1 MNKSLSL
8 QVLVSALT
16 LMNVSGAALLVNS
29 AHAAPAS
36 QVETTPD
43 VIYSNRPLSPALQ
56 AQMAAQYPS
65 VKVVTASEMAAAP
78 VTPVAAISS
87 APAAV
92 APPTTAINPPID
104 AAMIAP
110 AAAPSP
116 VAMTTAPVAA
126 TAPVNPSVAA
136 QPALAP
142 TIISPDLMATQNEV
156 SALQKNIAQL
166 SIRLSELQKIN
177 QIESANYYKN
187 TIPLPVGSNRLK
199 NNESSAAARDQR
211 AQQNIAKL
219 QDNANNFKALS
230 GEIAAAAEKSSD
242 LVAKIQSKAGAPETN
257 DAERTQLSSLLGAL
271 NDSSLKLKTLQE
283 NTDKDSQQILASL
296 SNKMGAVAPAAGQ
309 IQPIAAPPAQ
319 LSAQS
324 PSPNPVAVAAVT
336 SAPAVV
342 APAASIV
349 PAPVATSPVAAAPLS
364 PRPATIQPAAIQPA
378 AIQPAVAA
386 PAAPIPAIQ
395 ASAAPLPPAQTS
407 VQPVA
412 LTTVPTAAPST
423 APASAPTSAPATINP
438 AVQPLVKI
446 HYTGDKVDYANAV
459 TAALQKALQK
469 FPNAQFDVRGVY
481 PATTNAAQATID
493 STKSLRNAQQVIA
506 TMTQNGIP
514 QAKFSAP
521 TSMSGNVTN
530 PQVQIFIR

>member
-29 AHAAPAS
+29 AYAATVP

-43 VIYSNRPLSPALQ
+43 VIYSNRPFSPALQ

-65 VKVVTASEMAAAP
+65 VKVITASEMAPPP
-78 VTPVAAISS
+78 VTPAAAISS
-87 APAAV
+87 APAAST
-92 APPTTAINPPID
+92 PPTTPINPSINT
-104 AAMIAP
+104 ATIAP
-110 AAAPSP
+110 AGSSP
-116 VAMTTAPVAA
+116 VVATTAPVAA
-126 TAPVNPSVAA
+126 TAPVMPPVAA
-136 QPALAP
+136 QPAMAP
-142 TIISPDLMATQNEV
+142 TTISPDLMATQNEV

-187 TIPLPVGSNRLK
+187 TIPLPVGSQGL
-199 NNESSAAARDQR
+199 NNTQMSETARDQR
-211 AQQNIAKL
+211 AQRNIAKL
-219 QDNANNFKALS
+219 QDNANNFKTLS
-230 GEIAAAAEKSSD
+230 GDIAAAAEKSSN

-296 SNKMGAVAPAAGQ
+296 SNKIDTVAPAAGQ
-309 IQPIAAPPAQ
+309 LQPVAAPPAQ
-319 LSAQS
+319 LSTQS
-324 PSPNPVAVAAVT
+324 PSPNPVAVTAVT
-336 SAPAVV
+336 AGQPAPVMAAPAV
-342 APAASIV
+342 
-349 PAPVATSPVAAAPLS
+349 AAPSS
-364 PRPATIQPAAIQPA
+364 PRPTTIQPA

-386 PAAPIPAIQ
+386 PAAPTP
-395 ASAAPLPPAQTS
+395 AAPLPPAQAS

-412 LTTVPTAAPST
+412 LTTP
-423 APASAPTSAPATINP
+423 PATTSISAPTSAPATINP

-446 HYTGDKVDYANAV
+446 HYTGDKVDYATAV

-514 QAKFSAP
+514 QAKFSTP
-521 TSMSGNVTN
+521 SSMSGNVTN

>member
-43 VIYSNRPLSPALQ
+43 VIYSNRPFSPALQ

-65 VKVVTASEMAAAP
+65 VKVITASEMAAAP
-78 VTPVAAISS
+78 VTPAAAISS
-87 APAAV
+87 APAAI

-116 VAMTTAPVAA
+116 VVATTAPVAA

-142 TIISPDLMATQNEV
+142 TTISPDLMATQNEV

-309 IQPIAAPPAQ
+309 IQPMAAPPAQ

-349 PAPVATSPVAAAPLS
+349 PAPVATSPVAAAPSS
-364 PRPATIQPAAIQPA
+364 PRPATIQPA

-423 APASAPTSAPATINP
+423 APASVPTSAPATINP

>member
-8 QVLVSALT
+8 QILVSTLT

-29 AHAAPAS
+29 AYAATVP

-43 VIYSNRPLSPALQ
+43 VIYSNRPFSPALQ

-65 VKVVTASEMAAAP
+65 VKVITASEMAPPP
-78 VTPVAAISS
+78 VTPAAAISS
-87 APAAV
+87 APAAST
-92 APPTTAINPPID
+92 PPTTPINPSINT
-104 AAMIAP
+104 ATIAP
-110 AAAPSP
+110 AGSSP
-116 VAMTTAPVAA
+116 VVATTAPVAA
-126 TAPVNPSVAA
+126 TAPVMPPVAA
-136 QPALAP
+136 QPAMAP
-142 TIISPDLMATQNEV
+142 TTISPDLMATQNEV

-187 TIPLPVGSNRLK
+187 TIPLPVGSQGL
-199 NNESSAAARDQR
+199 NNTQMSETARDQR

-309 IQPIAAPPAQ
+309 IQPIAAPPAR

-336 SAPAVV
+336 SAPA
-342 APAASIV
+342 A
-349 PAPVATSPVAAAPLS
+349 
-364 PRPATIQPAAIQPA
+364 IQPAAIQPA

-395 ASAAPLPPAQTS
+395 ASAAPLHPAQAS

-412 LTTVPTAAPST
+412 LTTP
-423 APASAPTSAPATINP
+423 PATTSISAPTSAPATINP

-446 HYTGDKVDYANAV
+446 HYTGDKVDYATAV

-514 QAKFSAP
+514 QAKFSTP
-521 TSMSGNVTN
+521 SSMSGNVTN

>member
-16 LMNVSGAALLVNS
+16 LMNVSGAALMVNT
-29 AHAAPAS
+29 AHAAPAP

-43 VIYSNRPLSPALQ
+43 VIYSNRPFSPALQ
-56 AQMAAQYPS
+56 AQMANQYPS
-65 VKVVTASEMAAAP
+65 VRVVTAAEMAAKTAMTAPSNPPLNAPAIAAAMPPAITPIISPAAAPAPAVPVIATGPSAP
-78 VTPVAAISS
+78 VPPTNSVIAETPVAAPAPVMSPVAVQPAMVPATASTSVPSS
-87 APAAV
+87 AP
-92 APPTTAINPPID
+92 TA
-104 AAMIAP
+104 
-110 AAAPSP
+110 
-116 VAMTTAPVAA
+116 
-126 TAPVNPSVAA
+126 
-136 QPALAP
+136 
-142 TIISPDLMATQNEV
+142 ISPDLMATQNEV

-187 TIPLPVGSNRLK
+187 TIPLPVGTNQLN

-230 GEIAAAAEKSSD
+230 GDIAATAEKSST
-242 LVAKIQSKAGAPETN
+242 LVAKIQSRAGAPETN
-257 DAERTQLSSLLGAL
+257 DSERTQLSSLLGSL

-296 SNKMGAVAPAAGQ
+296 SNKIGAVAPAAGAGAG
-309 IQPIAAPPAQ
+309 IAAPVGQTQPVAATPAQ
-319 LSAQS
+319 MNVQTPS
-324 PSPNPVAVAAVT
+324 PSISPNPVAVAAVMSGT
-336 SAPAVV
+336 PVPAVQAPAVQ
-342 APAASIV
+342 APAASQASVQPIALSRAASA
-349 PAPVATSPVAAAPLS
+349 PAATSAPLS
-364 PRPATIQPAAIQPA
+364 SPAPSPAS
-378 AIQPAVAA
+378 
-386 PAAPIPAIQ
+386 
-395 ASAAPLPPAQTS
+395 SAAA
-407 VQPVA
+407 
-412 LTTVPTAAPST
+412 
-423 APASAPTSAPATINP
+423 INP

-446 HYTGDKVDYANAV
+446 HYTGDKVDYAQAV

-506 TMTQNGIP
+506 TMTANGIP

-521 TSMSGNVTN
+521 TSVSGNVTN